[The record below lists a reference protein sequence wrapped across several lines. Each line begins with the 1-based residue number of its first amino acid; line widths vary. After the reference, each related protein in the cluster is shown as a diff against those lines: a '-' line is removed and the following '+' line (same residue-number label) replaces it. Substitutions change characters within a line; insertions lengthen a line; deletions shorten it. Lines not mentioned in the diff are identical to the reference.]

1 VLAARRRPRLA
12 QLYAAVEQAIGHD
25 FRHQG
30 PIRQILDLAAAPGGP
45 TTSARRATAATVT
58 RARSR
63 RICRRAT
70 RTRFCMA
77 SMVPRRAWIAA
88 LVRSV
93 ELVLLTLTARGRL
106 GLGVIAGQIGEV
118 GGTEVGVSYP
128 VEVVLRL
135 AQVHGQGFNTWPPSL
150 SRARQSSGRLR
161 MSSGRRPVNPDCAI
175 SLNLFRVLLPSFI
188 AFCGL
193 DGTRSV
199 G

>member
-1 VLAARRRPRLA
+1 LAARRRPRLA

-30 PIRQILDLAAAPGGP
+30 PICQILDLAAAPGGP

-63 RICRRAT
+63 Y
-70 RTRFCMA
+70 CMA

-175 SLNLFRVLLPSFI
+175 SLNLFP
-188 AFCGL
+188 
-193 DGTRSV
+193 RSV
-199 G
+199 A